1 MLPPMLAE
9 IKDNLTAKAYTQR
22 SGREDGLLAELEE
35 LDRILEDS
43 TLRKST
49 KFSESR
55 IVSGPRGTCSC
66 CGAQR

>member
-9 IKDNLTAKAYTQR
+9 VKETLTSKGYSKR
-22 SGREDGLLAELEE
+22 SKGEDDLLAELEE
-35 LDRILEDS
+35 LDNLLTDS
-43 TLRKST
+43 TLRKSA

>member
-9 IKDNLTAKAYTQR
+9 IKENLAAKPFAKRTN
-22 SGREDGLLAELEE
+22 REDELLAELQE
-35 LDRILEDS
+35 LDRLLTDS
-43 TLRKST
+43 TLRKSS

-55 IVSGPRGTCSC
+55 IVSGPSGTCSC